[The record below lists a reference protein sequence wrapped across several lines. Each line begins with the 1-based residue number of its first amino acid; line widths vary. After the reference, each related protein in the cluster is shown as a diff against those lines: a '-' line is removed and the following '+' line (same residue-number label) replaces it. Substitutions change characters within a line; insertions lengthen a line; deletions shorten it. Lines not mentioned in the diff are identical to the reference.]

1 VNLMIRHI
9 LRTTIAAALL
19 LPAAASAMSTPIDLR
34 LLFRE
39 PGAPITVAAD
49 GSSAT
54 LGENAESPTAVLSNI
69 PGFGDPELISA
80 SAGAQLL
87 FDYEY
92 FGNVDAA
99 AFSLLDG
106 LTGAS
111 LNGFSF
117 FVQSPGTGTISWD
130 LSSLIGTT
138 LGVAFELIPVD
149 EAFDSRVTISNVR
162 IDRPDA
168 TSVDEPQT
176 LALLLLGGALLV
188 GGTVRD
194 RRKRSAERVI
204 ASA

>member
-9 LRTTIAAALL
+9 FGTTVAAALL
-19 LPAAASAMSTPIDLR
+19 LPAVASATSSPIDLN

-54 LGENAESPTAVLSNI
+54 LGENAAAPTAVLSNI

-80 SAGAQLL
+80 SAGGKLL

-106 LTGAS
+106 LTGDS

-130 LSSLIGTT
+130 LSSLLGTT

-149 EAFDSRVTISNVR
+149 EAFNSSVTISNVR

-168 TSVDEPQT
+168 TSVDEPET

-188 GGTVRD
+188 GGTVGG
-194 RRKRSAERVI
+194 RREHSAARVT